1 MKSRTIIRTKTGLE
15 LHALGELNWSLEWD
29 EVTGVV
35 AYKSDLHIVDQV
47 CFGFRILDD
56 QQHYFI
62 IDEDTPGFKSIED
75 DLSKRTEGAWLDKF
89 LEVTS
94 PAFELCW
101 TELWVAPGTP
111 SLTNNPYLH
120 KIAPES
126 ESDF

>member
-1 MKSRTIIRTKTGLE
+1 MDPRKIFRPPTGLE
-15 LHALGELNWSLEWD
+15 LHALGKINWSLRWN

-35 AYKSDLHIVDQV
+35 AYKLDLFSVDQV

-56 QQHYFI
+56 EQDYFV

-75 DLSKRTEGAWLDKF
+75 DLSKRTEGAWPEKF
-89 LEVTS
+89 SEVTH

-120 KIAPES
+120 KIAHEL